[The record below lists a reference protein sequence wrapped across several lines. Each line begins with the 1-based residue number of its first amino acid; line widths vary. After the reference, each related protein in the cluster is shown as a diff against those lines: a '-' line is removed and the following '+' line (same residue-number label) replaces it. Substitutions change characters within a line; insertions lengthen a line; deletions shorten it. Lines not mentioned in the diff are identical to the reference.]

1 MYLNESGA
9 FEYREGILDVLPGR
23 IEKGVPLMFGKKII
37 RCSIFGILLMTAG
50 CGWLRDRTCS
60 SSGTLMSRFR
70 GSSGG
75 YPIETGISG
84 GAGDC
89 GCTNGSTAGP
99 MLGTP
104 IYPSGPTTILP
115 NPAPIPQIKEKSG
128 QEKEYIPGMMKGAK
142 PPVDF
147 RTSKDGI

>member
-1 MYLNESGA
+1 
-9 FEYREGILDVLPGR
+9 
-23 IEKGVPLMFGKKII
+23 MFGKKII

-50 CGWLRDRTCS
+50 CGWLRDRNCS

-70 GSSGG
+70 GTSGG
-75 YPIETGISG
+75 YPIETGVSG
-84 GAGDC
+84 GAAAADC
-89 GCTNGSTAGP
+89 GCNNGSTVGP
-99 MLGTP
+99 MLGAP
-104 IYPSGPTTILP
+104 IYPGVTSPIMP
-115 NPAPIPQIKEKSG
+115 NSAPIPQIKEKSG